1 MNKGKIAFAKPVSA
15 AKIALTIVA
24 TIALPPSHI
33 STITKLTINIL
44 NQYIKFNVK
53 WVIFYT
59 LIFHEE
65 NNKVAIIID
74 SFMRK
79 IAYNEFIN
87 FYKILII
94 NKLRDIDIDIHKRI
108 YKTDTY
114 NKKTLLSLP

>member
-1 MNKGKIAFAKPVSA
+1 M
-15 AKIALTIVA
+15 
-24 TIALPPSHI
+24 
-33 STITKLTINIL
+33 
-44 NQYIKFNVK
+44 
-53 WVIFYT
+53 
-59 LIFHEE
+59 
-65 NNKVAIIID
+65 ID

-94 NKLRDIDIDIHKRI
+94 NKLRDIDFHKRI

>member
-1 MNKGKIAFAKPVSA
+1 M
-15 AKIALTIVA
+15 
-24 TIALPPSHI
+24 
-33 STITKLTINIL
+33 
-44 NQYIKFNVK
+44 K

-65 NNKVAIIID
+65 NDNVTINTI
-74 SFMRK
+74 SYMRK
-79 IAYNEFIN
+79 IVYNEFIN

-94 NKLRDIDIDIHKRI
+94 NKLRDIDFHKRI

>member
-1 MNKGKIAFAKPVSA
+1 M
-15 AKIALTIVA
+15 
-24 TIALPPSHI
+24 
-33 STITKLTINIL
+33 
-44 NQYIKFNVK
+44 K
-53 WVIFYT
+53 WVNFYT

-65 NNKVAIIID
+65 NNKVLIMID

-79 IAYNEFIN
+79 IAYNDFIN

-94 NKLRDIDIDIHKRI
+94 NKLRDIDIHKRI

>member
-1 MNKGKIAFAKPVSA
+1 MSK
-15 AKIALTIVA
+15 
-24 TIALPPSHI
+24 
-33 STITKLTINIL
+33 
-44 NQYIKFNVK
+44 
-53 WVIFYT
+53 FYT

-65 NNKVAIIID
+65 NNKVLIMID

-94 NKLRDIDIDIHKRI
+94 NKLRDIDFHKRI

-114 NKKTLLSLP
+114 KRKPFSHYLSIRITNDSIEKGFYLTVKA

>member
-1 MNKGKIAFAKPVSA
+1 M
-15 AKIALTIVA
+15 
-24 TIALPPSHI
+24 
-33 STITKLTINIL
+33 
-44 NQYIKFNVK
+44 K

-65 NNKVAIIID
+65 NNKVLIIID

-94 NKLRDIDIDIHKRI
+94 C
-108 YKTDTY
+108 KTI
-114 NKKTLLSLP
+114 